1 MIKRENVLK
10 QLKKELNKKF
20 ESEPRFKRIK
30 KEYLNKENNDKEVK
44 IIGITGSFGKSTT
57 AFIVHE
63 YLKSLGYKSVLYS
76 SLGID
81 SPASIVKT
89 NEACEIPVS
98 SESTLLS
105 ILEEVEKYEADYL
118 IMEINES
125 SINLV
130 KDVPF
135 NVRVL
140 TNFNS
145 KHNEEHYSPEEY
157 KKLKKSFFENI
168 YNDECTCVLGVG
180 SMMTK
185 EDYQEFMKANNCPKV
200 TFSSQ
205 YLCKVR
211 EIDYQNIDFLLY
223 ELNDTLSGLQMDVLV
238 NRKSK
243 HFETKA
249 ILAHN
254 ALNFVCAMATLQAL
268 QVFDADKFNECIKNM
283 VIPGREEVFNVNG
296 RTIVVGLSLQPT
308 LSNFK
313 AYKNSLAIKKIKVL
327 TGSTGSGFK
336 SWKDKYKTVEFING
350 RHLVRKFAMEEVNK
364 YADYV
369 YLTTNDNAKEKALDI
384 CLELQQYLK
393 DTPSKIIVDREE
405 AIKTII
411 EESVVGDLIF
421 ISGRGNRRILCD
433 GETTTKLFTDKEI
446 VEKTLKELGW

>member
-1 MIKRENVLK
+1 MKTLK
-10 QLKKELNKKF
+10 QLKKELNKKC
-20 ESEPRFKRIK
+20 ESQKRFKRIK
-30 KEYLNKENNDKEVK
+30 KEYLNKENNGKELK
-44 IIGITGSFGKSTT
+44 IIGITGSSGKSTT
-57 AFIVHE
+57 SFIINE
-63 YLKSLGYKSVLYS
+63 YLKSLGYKTVLYS

-81 SPASIVKT
+81 SPASIVKP

-98 SESTLLS
+98 NEASLLS
-105 ILEEVEKYEADYL
+105 ILEEASSYDADYL

-125 SINLV
+125 TIDVV

-145 KHNEEHYSPEEY
+145 KHNEEHYTQEEY
-157 KKLKKSFFENI
+157 RKLKKSFFENI
-168 YNDECTCVLGVG
+168 YNDECICVLGVG
-180 SMMTK
+180 STMSKT
-185 EDYQEFMKANNCPKV
+185 DYLEFIKTNNCPKV
-200 TFSSQ
+200 TFSSK
-205 YLCKVR
+205 YLCHVR
-211 EIDYQNIDFLLY
+211 EIDYNNMDFLLY
-223 ELNDTLSGLQMDVLV
+223 ELKDTLSGLQMDVL
-238 NRKSK
+238 NDGKSY
-243 HFETKA
+243 HFKTKT

-254 ALNFVCAMATLQAL
+254 SWNYLCAMATLKAL
-268 QVFDADKFNECIKNM
+268 QVFDVNKFDKCIENLS
-283 VIPGREEVFNVNG
+283 IPGREEVFNVNG

-313 AYKNSLAIKKIKVL
+313 TYKNNLEIKKIKVL
-327 TGSTGSGFK
+327 TGSVGSGFI
-336 SWKDKYKTVEFING
+336 SWKDKYKTEKFITG
-350 RHLVRKFAMEEVNK
+350 RHKVRKFAMEEVDK

-393 DTPSKIIVDREE
+393 DTPSKIIVDREK

-433 GETTTKLFTDKEI
+433 GESTIKLFTDKEI
-446 VEKTLKELGW
+446 VEKTLRELGW

>member
-1 MIKRENVLK
+1 MKTIKE
-10 QLKKELNKKF
+10 LKKELNKKLEF
-20 ESEPRFKRIK
+20 KPRLKNIR
-30 KEYLNKENNDKEVK
+30 KEYENKESNDKELK

-81 SPASIVKT
+81 SPASIVKS

-98 SESTLLS
+98 SEATLLS
-105 ILEEVEKYEADYL
+105 ILEETEKYEADYL

-145 KHNEEHYSPEEY
+145 KHNEEHYCPEEY
-157 KKLKKSFFENI
+157 KKIKKSFFENI

-180 SMMTK
+180 STMTK
-185 EDYQEFMKANNCPKV
+185 DDYQEFMKANNCPKI
-200 TFSSQ
+200 TFSSK

-211 EIDYQNIDFLLY
+211 EVDYQNIDVLLY
-223 ELNDTLSGLQMDVLV
+223 ELDDTLSGLQMDVLV
-238 NRKSK
+238 DGKSH
-243 HFETKA
+243 HFQTRT

-254 ALNFVCAMATLQAL
+254 ALNFICAMATIKAL
-268 QVFDADKFNECIKNM
+268 EVFNENKFNECIKNLT
-283 VIPGREEVFNVNG
+283 IPGREEVIQVNG
-296 RTIVVGLSLQPT
+296 RTIVIGLGLQPS

-313 AYKNSLAIKKIKVL
+313 TYKNSLAIQRIKVL
-327 TGSTGSGFK
+327 TGSVGSGFK
-336 SWKDKYKTVEFING
+336 SWKEKYKTIEFING
-350 RHLVRKFAMEEVNK
+350 RHQVRKFAMEEVNK
-364 YADYV
+364 YADDV

-384 CLELQQYLK
+384 CMELQEYLK

-411 EESVVGDLIF
+411 KESKEGDLIF

-433 GETTTKLFTDKEI
+433 GETTTKLFKDKEI
-446 VEKTLKELGW
+446 VEKTIKELGW